1 MSLSQESL
9 DITVGGSPSI
19 VVSSMTFL
27 GFPLSEWIYV
37 VTIFYTIVAT
47 FALIRRIWLSYK
59 KEEKVEEKK
68 EQQQENVS
76 KQQPRDNSSEHS

>member
-59 KEEKVEEKK
+59 KEEGKK